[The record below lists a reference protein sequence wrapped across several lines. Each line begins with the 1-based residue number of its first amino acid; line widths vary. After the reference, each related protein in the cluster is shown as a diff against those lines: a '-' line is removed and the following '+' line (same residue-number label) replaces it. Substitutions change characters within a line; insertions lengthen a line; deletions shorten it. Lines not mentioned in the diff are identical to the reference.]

1 MHAIDWII
9 VVGALGGFLG
19 INLYLRKSGSKDM
32 HSFFLGGGKMPWYVL
47 GLSMVATTFAA
58 DTPLWVTEKIAQHGI
73 SGNWLWWNMM
83 MGGMLTTFFFARLWK
98 RAGILTEPEFIELR
112 YSGRSAQ
119 WLRGFKAIY
128 LGLFLNAVIMGWVN
142 LAMMRILE
150 VFFDLSPETAFLATV
165 AAMIIVAL
173 YASLAGLSGIVLT
186 DSIQFFI
193 AMIGSIILA
202 IVVLRQPEIGG
213 ISGLKAQLPE
223 WRFNFFPKIGN
234 NGSLGTFSVSLGAF
248 LSFFVLQWWNAWYPG
263 AEPGGGGYIAQRM
276 MGARNEREALWSV
289 LFFQLLHY
297 AVRPWP
303 WIIVGLCSLLLYPNL
318 PVELAGKGFVMTMRD
333 YLPVGLKGL
342 LLVAFI
348 SAYMSTISTQINWG
362 ASYLINDLY
371 ARFIKPESRF
381 SNQETAQ
388 ISYVRAGK
396 WTGLLLIAAAAL
408 VTANISSI
416 DQAAQFLIACGAGL
430 GSVLILRW
438 YWWRIN
444 AWTEITATI
453 TPIPVLLFSTYVL
466 EPFYGD
472 DFIQNNGSF
481 YVVVGVTI
489 TCWIIVSYFSKPT
502 DMSVLKTYTERVRP
516 GGWWPSNLNH
526 RGDDLKALGMQWF
539 LAVCLGYGLLFSVG
553 YLVLQEW
560 MRGSVWL
567 SIAAISGVFLYRATK
582 TKDRNVR

>member
-1 MHAIDWII
+1 MHAIDWVI
-9 VVGALGGFLG
+9 VLVALCSFVG

-32 HSFFLGGGKMPWYVL
+32 QSFFLGGGKMPWYVL

-98 RAGILTEPEFIELR
+98 RANILTEPEFIELR

-119 WLRGFKAIY
+119 WLRGFKAVY

-150 VFFDLSPETAFLATV
+150 VFFDLPPETAFWATMM
-165 AAMIIVAL
+165 AMVVVAL
-173 YASLAGLSGIVLT
+173 YASLAGLSGIVFT

-202 IVVLRQPEIGG
+202 IVVLKQPEIGG
-213 ISGLKAQLPE
+213 MSGLKNQLPS
-223 WRFNFFPKIGN
+223 WRFDFFPQIGSS
-234 NGSLGTFSVSLGAF
+234 GSVGTFSVSVGAF

-276 MGARNEREALWSV
+276 MSARNEREALWSV

-303 WIIVGLCSLLLYPNL
+303 WIVVGLCSLLLYPNL
-318 PVELAGKGFVMTMRD
+318 PVDLAGKGFVLTMRD

-342 LLVAFI
+342 LLVAFL

-371 ARFIKPESRF
+371 ARFIRPESTF
-381 SNQETAQ
+381 TQSSDAQ
-388 ISYVRAGK
+388 QHFVRTGK
-396 WTGLLLIAAAAL
+396 WTGLLLIGAAGL
-408 VTANISSI
+408 VTANITSI

-453 TPIPVLLFSTYVL
+453 APIPVLLMSTYVL
-466 EPFYGD
+466 EPYFGD
-472 DFIQNNGSF
+472 VFVQNNGSF
-481 YVVVGVTI
+481 YVVVGTTI
-489 TCWIIVSYFSKPT
+489 VCWLIATYLSKPT
-502 DMSVLKTYTERVRP
+502 EMNVLVDYVKRVRP
-516 GGWWPSNLNH
+516 GGWWPKEAAH
-526 RGDDLKALGMQWF
+526 QGDDLKSLGWQWV
-539 LAVCLGYGLLFSVG
+539 LAICLGYGLLFGIG
-553 YLVLQEW
+553 YLVIIEW
-560 MRGSVWL
+560 FLAFIWL
-567 SIAAISGVFLYRATK
+567 TVAGIAGVLLNYAVKKSIKVS
-582 TKDRNVR
+582 

>member
-1 MHAIDWII
+1 MHTIDWLI
-9 VVGALGGFLG
+9 VIVALGTFIG
-19 INLYLRKSGSKDM
+19 INLYLRESGSKNM
-32 HSFFLGGGKMPWYVL
+32 HNFFLGGGKLPWYVL

-112 YSGRSAQ
+112 YSGKGAR

-150 VFFDLSPETAFLATV
+150 VFFDLTPDTAFWLTIACMLLV
-165 AAMIIVAL
+165 AV

-193 AMIGSIILA
+193 AMAGSIILA
-202 IVVLRQPEIGG
+202 IIVIRQPEIGG
-213 ISGLKAQLPE
+213 MSGLKSQLPE
-223 WRFNFFPKIGN
+223 WRFHFFPNIGSA
-234 NGSLGTFSVSLGAF
+234 GSTGTFSVSLGAF

-276 MGARNEREALWSV
+276 MGARNEKEAVWSV
-289 LFFQLLHY
+289 LFFQILHY

-303 WIIVGLCSLLLYPNL
+303 WIIVGLCSLLLYPDL
-318 PVELAGKGFVMTMRD
+318 PLELSGKGFVLTMRD
-333 YLPVGLKGL
+333 FLPVGLKGL
-342 LLVAFI
+342 LLVTFI

-371 ARFIKPESRF
+371 ARFIKREDAF
-381 SNQETAQ
+381 TNNEQAQ
-388 ISYVRAGK
+388 THYVKVGK
-396 WTGLLLIAAAAL
+396 WTGLLLIFAAG
-408 VTANISSI
+408 VVSANIHSI
-416 DQAAQFLIACGAGL
+416 DQAAQFLITCGAGL

-444 AWTEITATI
+444 AWSEIAATI
-453 TPIPVLLFSTYVL
+453 IPIPVLLFSMYVL
-466 EPFYGD
+466 EPMLGESYLN
-472 DFIQNNGSF
+472 NNGPF
-481 YVVVGVTI
+481 YVVVAT
-489 TCWIIVSYFSKPT
+489 TIVSWLIITYVTKPT
-502 DMSVLKTYTERVRP
+502 SSEVLNQYVARVQPAGKWP
-516 GGWWPSNLNH
+516 GQNEQYGHL
-526 RGDDLKALGMQWF
+526 GKLALQWLFAVIMGYGF
-539 LAVCLGYGLLFSVG
+539 LFSLGYGLFQEWSYFIVWLPLSIISG
-553 YLVLQEW
+553 YLLWKSQ
-560 MRGSVWL
+560 
-567 SIAAISGVFLYRATK
+567 
-582 TKDRNVR
+582 